1 LNAFILRFA
10 GAWRFFVSGPA
21 LVSQSLTR
29 AADSAVPLK
38 DQPIKI
44 RPFVPLS
51 CIAVWAIQDPAWAV
65 TLTEDFSG
73 DPQQAGWAVFGDPNL
88 FVWNPAGENLQ
99 VTWDSTRP
107 NSYFYRALG
116 FTLTRY
122 DDFSLEFDLR
132 LGDIAS
138 GVEPGKTGPL
148 QIGLGFLNFAQATGT
163 NFMRGAWGGAPDV
176 AEFAYYTEGYYD
188 FGGMIFPSRP
198 SSVPSFIPGTD
209 SYAYAPAFISAF
221 EGELP
226 TNQTVHIRMVYSG
239 ADETAVLTVT
249 SNGVTVGD
257 FPPLELGSP
266 ANSQFTPAD
275 TFRVDT
281 FSISSYSSAGDYYD
295 SVLAH
300 GAVDNL
306 AVTARLRPIAH
317 MVAGPDPGGVWQA
330 RFYAHSNWL
339 YRLERSEDLS
349 DWKPACPDVAGAEDY
364 MLLRDS
370 GQGFP
375 TAFYR
380 VRAQQP

>member
-1 LNAFILRFA
+1 ML
-10 GAWRFFVSGPA
+10 SGPA

-29 AADSAVPLK
+29 AAESAAPLK
-38 DQPIKI
+38 DQPMKI
-44 RPFVPLS
+44 RSFLPLA
-51 CIAVWAIQDPAWAV
+51 CIAAWAIQDPARAI
-65 TLTEDFSG
+65 TFTEDFSSN
-73 DPQQAGWAVFGDPNL
+73 PRQAGWAVFGDTNL
-88 FVWNPAGENLQ
+88 FAWNPAGGNFE

-148 QIGLGFLNFAQATGT
+148 QIGLGFLSFAQATST

-176 AEFAYYTEGYYD
+176 AEFAYYTAGYYD
-188 FGGMIFPSRP
+188 FGGMIFPSP
-198 SSVPSFIPGTD
+198 ASSVPSFIPGTD
-209 SYAYAPAFISAF
+209 SFAYAPAFVSAF
-221 EGELP
+221 EAELP
-226 TNQTVHIRMVYSG
+226 TNRAVHIQMVYSG
-239 ADETAVLTVT
+239 ANETAVVTVT
-249 SNGVTVGD
+249 ANGVPLRD
-257 FPPLELGSP
+257 FPPLELGSR

-281 FSISSYSSAGDYYD
+281 FSISSYSSAGNDYD

-300 GAVDNL
+300 GTVDNL
-306 AVTARLRPIAH
+306 AVTARLRPIAR

-330 RFYAHSNWL
+330 RFYAHSNWT
-339 YRLERSEDLS
+339 YRLERSEDLLG
-349 DWKPACPDVAGAEDY
+349 WQPACPDVVGAEDY
-364 MLLRDS
+364 MLLHDS
-370 GQGFP
+370 AP
-375 TAFYR
+375 ATPSTFYR